1 MPKKPEQKENFVY
14 IVYDESESDFRVYP
28 CLSDAKDYIVE
39 IATVGGITENV
50 SLFKAQEI
58 PFSLSVKIES
68 D

>member
-1 MPKKPEQKENFVY
+1 MPKKPEQKETFVY
-14 IVYDESESDFRVYP
+14 IVYDESESDFRIYSD
-28 CLSDAKDYIVE
+28 LSDAKDYIVE

-50 SLFKAQEI
+50 SLFKAWEI

>member
-1 MPKKPEQKENFVY
+1 MPKNPEQKENFVY
-14 IVYDESESDFRVYP
+14 IVYDESESDFQVYSD
-28 CLSDAKDYIVE
+28 LSDAKNYIVE

-50 SLFKAQEI
+50 SLFKAREI

>member
-1 MPKKPEQKENFVY
+1 MT
-14 IVYDESESDFRVYP
+14 IVYDESESDFRVYSD
-28 CLSDAKDYIVE
+28 LSDAKDYIVE

-50 SLFKAQEI
+50 SLFKAREI